1 MNNFH
6 LETQVCDGRWILSD
20 KSDLTDEGAE
30 CFAAFFSEAIVT
42 EVKFA

>member
-6 LETQVCDGRWILSD
+6 LETQLCDRIQTLSD
-20 KSDLTDEGAE
+20 ITDEGAE

-42 EVKFA
+42 EIKLA